1 MNATGGCFLKP
12 GGSPGGRVSVFDKL
26 LPAKQPPGL
35 ARHSLNRVV
44 RFLISDINRSAEP
57 LIAATTWRIQ
67 CDEFA
72 GFCGVFPRINT
83 MKKKN
88 MTAATTNTGRPIR
101 GPRAVSLLP
110 QRSL

>member
-72 GFCGVFPRINT
+72 GFCGVFPRIF
-83 MKKKN
+83 
-88 MTAATTNTGRPIR
+88 AIPPLTT
-101 GPRAVSLLP
+101 
-110 QRSL
+110 